1 MLPKKRSR
9 YRKRKAAVLLIGIAV
24 LAVAAVFVA
33 GMWKKYQRGLEGR
46 EEISSGEIKEERGE
60 VEFVDNDHL
69 SNYLFMGVD
78 TEGEAEDA
86 TARNAGQADAIF
98 LLSMNRVT
106 GEINIVSIPRDTMT
120 EIEAFSVGGKSLGM
134 MKNHINLQYAQGDG
148 KHKSC
153 ELMKT
158 AVSNLLGG
166 IPIQGYCSLN
176 MDGIPAMTEL
186 VGNVEITVPDDSLS
200 EVNPEFTEGARVTL
214 TKDNVEQFLRYR
226 DIQKEQSALVLAYE
240 MTKEECFMKKAQE
253 QYEGNASFMRKLYE
267 GLLPYMVTNMGND
280 VFVKLLTASEK
291 NAPSVTTLPGEG
303 EQGAY
308 YDEYHVDE
316 AALEELVHQI
326 FYKEGN

>member
-9 YRKRKAAVLLIGIAV
+9 YRKRKAAVLLKRSRYRKRKAAVLLTGIAV
-24 LAVAAVFVA
+24 LAVAAVFAA

-46 EEISSGEIKEERGE
+46 EAISSGEIKKERGE
-60 VEFVDNDHL
+60 VEFVYNDHL

-106 GEINIVSIPRDTMT
+106 GEINTVSIPRDTMTEIEAFSVGGKSLGMMKNHINLQYAQERGEAEFVYNDHLSNYLFMGVDTEGEAEDATARNAGQADAIFLLSMNRVTGEINTVSIPRDTMT

-158 AVSNLLGG
+158 KQQF
-166 IPIQGYCSLN
+166 PIFW
-176 MDGIPAMTEL
+176 
-186 VGNVEITVPDDSLS
+186 VEFPFRGTVL
-200 EVNPEFTEGARVTL
+200 
-214 TKDNVEQFLRYR
+214 
-226 DIQKEQSALVLAYE
+226 
-240 MTKEECFMKKAQE
+240 
-253 QYEGNASFMRKLYE
+253 
-267 GLLPYMVTNMGND
+267 
-280 VFVKLLTASEK
+280 
-291 NAPSVTTLPGEG
+291 
-303 EQGAY
+303 
-308 YDEYHVDE
+308 
-316 AALEELVHQI
+316 
-326 FYKEGN
+326 